1 MIRGNRS
8 IQSRRATGK
17 KVSGSFDDIFCKIKG
32 NTQKHKKGNDDAYSC
47 HIKFGSL

>member
-17 KVSGSFDDIFCKIKG
+17 KVSGSFDDIF
-32 NTQKHKKGNDDAYSC
+32 
-47 HIKFGSL
+47 L